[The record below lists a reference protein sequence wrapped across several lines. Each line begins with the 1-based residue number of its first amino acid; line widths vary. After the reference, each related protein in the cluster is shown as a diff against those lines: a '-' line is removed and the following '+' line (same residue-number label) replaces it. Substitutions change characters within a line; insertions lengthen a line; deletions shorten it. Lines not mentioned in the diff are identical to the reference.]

1 MTELRHYEVVFL
13 VHPDQSE
20 QVPGMLQRYQ
30 SLVENG
36 GGRVHRVEDWGR
48 RQLAYTLHKLH
59 KAHYARMNIEC
70 DGPTLAAF
78 QEAFRFNDVVL
89 RHLIIRRE
97 EALVEPTA
105 LLKDREEKDAR
116 EREQL
121 EQDNLARRAAA
132 ERPAGEASPE
142 GEELPAELGIDEE
155 PEDETSDEVDADL
168 PEFPESQP

>member
-20 QVPGMLQRYQ
+20 QVAGMLQRYQ
-30 SLVENG
+30 TLVENG

-48 RQLAYTLHKLH
+48 RQLAYTIHKLH
-59 KAHYARMNIEC
+59 KAHYALMNIEC

-97 EALVEPTA
+97 EALVEPTT

-121 EQDNLARRAAA
+121 EQENLARRVAA
-132 ERPAGEASPE
+132 EAPDGEAGAE
-142 GEELPAELGIDEE
+142 GDDLPTELGIDEE
-155 PEDETSDEVDADL
+155 SDDETGDEADSDLNA
-168 PEFPESQP
+168 FPETQH